1 MPDNVRLCVMPKGD
15 DSNVMPNIVRPFVQ
29 SKVDDNIPRPKSS
42 DYVCSPRAIM
52 VYHTRQYSTLS
63 MLFMGDDF
71 LSRPTSFD
79 SFFRTRAMMACH
91 ARRLPILFSI
101 QLQRWQVTPDIVRLR
116 VLPNADDVMPCSTS
130 SDFVFIPRAMITY
143 HACHFPTMY
152 SVIGR

>member
-1 MPDNVRLCVMPKGD
+1 MPDDVPLCVIPKGD

-71 LSRPTSFD
+71 LSRPMSFD
-79 SFFRTRAMMACH
+79 SFFRTRAMMECLAWRSAMMACH

-130 SDFVFIPRAMITY
+130 SNHVCTIKGN
-143 HACHFPTMY
+143 
-152 SVIGR
+152 VI